1 MFFSKKKEKIYII
14 GQEIPLRQNDGYR
27 FLDKKTASALKTG
40 RKRMMLLAYFFL
52 FAFIV
57 VGARLFQQTIL
68 NHAQSAYEVQNKQAF
83 FPIARADILD
93 RNGRLLATGVPVS
106 NLQLEG
112 PISVPAET
120 LANQLA
126 QIFPNTSA
134 NYFLGKIKR
143 HKSITTLRRN
153 LTPAEKMAVNRLGY
167 PQLNFTDA
175 ERRFYPQGHLFAH
188 LIGYTNVDN
197 EGIAGMELALN
208 KTLLNASA
216 PVYLSVDLRV
226 QAKVYQILAEG
237 MKDFKAESAGAIVMD
252 VKTGEILAFVS
263 LPDFDLNNIQV
274 APSQLPP
281 NILSASTY
289 ELGSV
294 MKIINASM
302 GLELGAVK
310 PNDFFDTTP
319 FKIGRRMVNEYHP
332 EGRPLNVPEVL
343 IYSSNV
349 GSAKIALKVGADAQK
364 KYMERLNLL
373 SPLKCELPEKASPQK
388 PFQWG
393 EIETATIGYGYGL
406 ALSPLHMIS
415 AFSAL
420 MNGGIYHQ
428 PTFLKQNQKQDVEWR
443 VVSEK
448 TSRQMR
454 HMMRAVADI
463 GSGKKAN
470 INGYLV
476 GGKTGTAQIIENG
489 KYAKGKTRTS
499 FIGAFPMD
507 DPQLAVYVFYIHPR
521 AKEGDWGFYDAGWNA
536 CPTAGKIIKQIAP
549 LLGIEKKEEL
559 AKPDY
564 IEVAYEQQKLKK
576 KK

>member
-1 MFFSKKKEKIYII
+1 MFFFRKKEKIYVI

-40 RKRMMLLAYFFL
+40 RKRMMLLAYLFL

-57 VGARLFQQTIL
+57 VGGRLFQQTIL
-68 NHAQSAYEVQNKQAF
+68 NHEQATHTIRNKKAF

-93 RNGRLLATGVPVS
+93 RNGQLLATSVPVS

-112 PISVPAET
+112 PLPVPPET
-120 LANQLA
+120 MADQLA

-134 NYFLGKIKR
+134 NYFLNRIKR

-153 LTPAEKMAVNRLGY
+153 LTPKEKIAVNRLGY

-175 ERRFYPQGHLFAH
+175 ERRFYPQGHLLAH

-208 KTLLNASA
+208 KPLLNASA
-216 PVYLSVDLRV
+216 PIQLSVDLRV
-226 QAKVYQILAEG
+226 QTKVHQILSEG
-237 MKDFKAESAGAIVMD
+237 MKDFKAEAAGAIVMD
-252 VKTGEILAFVS
+252 VRTGEVLAFVS

-274 APSQLPP
+274 SPSQLPP
-281 NILSASTY
+281 NILSASTF

-332 EGRPLNVPEVL
+332 EGRPLNVAEVL

-364 KYMERLNLL
+364 KYLERLNLL
-373 SPLKCELPEKASPQK
+373 SPLRCELPEKSRPA
-388 PFQWG
+388 
-393 EIETATIGYGYGL
+393 
-406 ALSPLHMIS
+406 
-415 AFSAL
+415 
-420 MNGGIYHQ
+420 
-428 PTFLKQNQKQDVEWR
+428 
-443 VVSEK
+443 K
-448 TSRQMR
+448 T
-454 HMMRAVADI
+454 
-463 GSGKKAN
+463 
-470 INGYLV
+470 LPV
-476 GGKTGTAQIIENG
+476 GGNRKCHHRIRLRIGFITTSHDFGVFGIDERRDLPSTDFFETNT
-489 KYAKGKTRTS
+489 KTRCR
-499 FIGAFPMD
+499 
-507 DPQLAVYVFYIHPR
+507 LACRFR
-521 AKEGDWGFYDAGWNA
+521 KD
-536 CPTAGKIIKQIAP
+536 
-549 LLGIEKKEEL
+549 L
-559 AKPDY
+559 
-564 IEVAYEQQKLKK
+564 
-576 KK
+576 